1 MKFTFKPSP
10 NYRQPQ
16 STQKIMLELSLGLLV
31 VFGFSVVYYAM
42 AYGASYAVRAL
53 LLMAVSLICG
63 VGTEV
68 VWCVVL
74 KKNIKEH
81 LQSSFP
87 WVTAI
92 ILTLM
97 CRIDISAYAL
107 GVSTIMAIFFGK
119 LVFGGFGQNLFNPA
133 AVGRAIIF
141 ASFTGSVAADLIT
154 SATPTTAIAGH
165 SWLLAIPNSISTVCA
180 TSSSCSSA
188 LVAAPTLLELVF
200 GTYAGAMGE
209 TSLLLIVLVGAYL
222 AIREVID
229 WRVPVTYMT
238 TLFVLATVYG
248 LMFGQP
254 LTYGLY
260 HLALGGAAFGA
271 VFMMTD
277 PVTNPTSA
285 AGRIVFA
292 MGCAILTLMIR
303 VKANLPEGVLYSILL
318 MNMMSPA
325 IEKLMDGNQ
334 IKTEKRN
341 WMIVGIVAVV
351 GVAATVICAI
361 AKM

>member
-16 STQKIMLELSLGLLV
+16 STQSIMLELTLGLLV

-42 AYGASYAVRAL
+42 AHGMNYAVRAL
-53 LLMAVSLICG
+53 VMMAVSVVSA

-68 VWCVVL
+68 LWCVAL
-74 KKNIKEH
+74 KKDIKDH

-97 CRIDISAYAL
+97 CRIDTSYYAL
-107 GVSTIMAIFFGK
+107 AVSTIMAIFFGK
-119 LVFGGFGQNLFNPA
+119 LVFGGFGQNIFNPA
-133 AVGRAIIF
+133 AVGRSIIF
-141 ASFTGSVAADLIT
+141 ASFTGSVAADLI
-154 SATPTTAIAGH
+154 SYATPTAAIAGH
-165 SWLLAIPNSISTVCA
+165 KWLLAIPNSISTACTTA
-180 TSSSCSSA
+180 SSCSSS
-188 LVAAPTLLELVF
+188 LVAAPTLGELF
-200 GTYAGAMGE
+200 AGTYVGAIGE
-209 TSLLLIVLVGAYL
+209 TSFLVIALVGAYL
-222 AIREVID
+222 AWREVID
-229 WRVPVTYMT
+229 WRVPVTYMG
-238 TLFVLATVYG
+238 TLFVLATIYG

-318 MNMMSPA
+318 MNMMTPA
-325 IEKLMDGNQ
+325 IEKMMDGNQ
-334 IKTEKRN
+334 IKTEKKN
-341 WMIVGIVAVV
+341 WMIIAIVAVV
-351 GVAATVICAI
+351 GVAATVLCAM
-361 AKM
+361 ANM

>member
-10 NYRQPQ
+10 NYRQQQ
-16 STQKIMLELSLGLLV
+16 STQSIMLELTLGLLV

-42 AYGASYAVRAL
+42 AHGANYAVRAL
-53 LLMAVSLICG
+53 LLMVVSLVCA
-63 VGTEV
+63 VGTEAL
-68 VWCVVL
+68 WCVAL
-74 KKNIKEH
+74 KKDIKEH
-81 LQSSFP
+81 MQSSFP

-97 CRIDISAYAL
+97 CRVDISYYAL
-107 GVSTIMAIFFGK
+107 GVSTVMAIFFGK

-141 ASFTGSVAADLIT
+141 ASFTGSVAADLI
-154 SATPTTAIAGH
+154 SYATPTAAIAGH
-165 SWLLAIPNSISTVCA
+165 NWLLSIPSSISTTCAAA
-180 TSSSCSSA
+180 TSCSGT
-188 LVAAPTLLELVF
+188 LVAAPTLGELMM

-209 TSLLLIVLVGAYL
+209 TSLLIIVAVGAFL
-222 AIREVID
+222 AYRGVID
-229 WRVPVTYMT
+229 WRVPVTYMG

-285 AGRIVFA
+285 AGRVVFA

-318 MNMMSPA
+318 MNMMTPA
-325 IEKLMDGNQ
+325 IEKMMDGNQ
-334 IKTEKRN
+334 IKTEKKN
-341 WMIVGIVAVV
+341 WMIIAIVAAV
-351 GVAATVICAI
+351 GVCAAVVCAM
-361 AKM
+361 ANM

>member
-1 MKFTFKPSP
+1 MKFTYKPSP

-16 STQKIMLELSLGLLV
+16 STQRIMLELTLGLLV

-42 AYGASYAVRAL
+42 AYGMDYAVRAVV
-53 LLMAVSLICG
+53 LMAVSLVCG
-63 VGTEV
+63 VGTEA
-68 VWCVVL
+68 VWCIAL

-97 CRIDISAYAL
+97 CRIDISYYAL
-107 GVSTIMAIFFGK
+107 GVSTVMAIFFGK
-119 LVFGGFGQNLFNPA
+119 LVFGGFGQNMFNPA
-133 AVGRAIIF
+133 AVGRAF
-141 ASFTGSVAADLIT
+141 VFTSFTGSVAADLIST
-154 SATPTTAIAGH
+154 ATPTTAIAGH
-165 SWLLAIPNSISTVCA
+165 KWLLEIPSAVSTVCTTA
-180 TSSSCSSA
+180 SNCAGT
-188 LVAAPTLLELVF
+188 LVEAPSLVELIA

-222 AIREVID
+222 AWREVID
-229 WRVPVTYMT
+229 WRVPVTYMVS
-238 TLFVLATVYG
+238 LFVLATIYG

-285 AGRIVFA
+285 AGRVVFA

-318 MNMMSPA
+318 MNMMTPA
-325 IEKLMDGNQ
+325 IERLMDGNQ
-334 IKTEKRN
+334 IKTEKKN
-341 WMIVGIVAVV
+341 WMIIGIVAAVGIAAVV
-351 GVAATVICAI
+351 LCGVAN
-361 AKM
+361 M